1 MSKCTLWFDGLFGK
15 SWADACQLHDDRY
28 MTVMGKGM
36 TRKECDLELKRN
48 VAKTCKPMSYVMY
61 VGVRLFGW
69 YYWNKFKN
77 KRNLV

>member
-1 MSKCTLWFDGLFGK
+1 MSKCTGWFDGLFGK

-61 VGVRLFGW
+61 FGVRLFGW
-69 YYWNKFKN
+69 YYWDKFKEMR
-77 KRNLV
+77 K